1 MSTIGLQLKV
11 AVRAEE
17 PDEEVP
23 LAGQEELRDLDDEEV
38 PLAALKADQQGLMGY
53 FPAYV
58 GIGLTALLVLIGAA
72 VYLKKHKTSGK
83 KLP

>member
-1 MSTIGLQLKV
+1 M

-17 PDEEVP
+17 PVP
-23 LAGQEELRDLDDEEV
+23 EEELRDLDDEEV

>member
-17 PDEEVP
+17 PVP
-23 LAGQEELRDLDDEEV
+23 EEELRDLDDEEV